1 MKHIHTFE
9 GFLNENLNEAK
20 QPNVTR
26 LGIDENYKSNEME
39 LKNYLNKK
47 HPGFEMYSAE
57 NGEIMVGFLRK
68 PNDTTWNNVMT
79 YYWNTNYELDDVSV
93 KKIKI

>member
-1 MKHIHTFE
+1 MDTICNDAIKTLGNMKHIHAFE
-9 GFLNENLNEAK
+9 SFLN
-20 QPNVTR
+20 
-26 LGIDENYKSNEME
+26 ENYKSNEME

-68 PNDTTWNNVMT
+68 PNDTTWDNVMT